1 MILWQMLGPE
11 LLYNCVRVYCVTS
24 SSDRSI
30 VRRFWSVSS
39 LTRAINIRKLC
50 RMPKLFHFKE
60 VRVRV
65 LFLVFWRNMGLLL
78 ALFSL
83 CFLSPLESQHPPGH
97 LQPLGSHQPP
107 SGSIESSEVVPGPRE
122 FFDENVRPGKPLLL
136 RGAAKS
142 MPAFSNWTDGYLRWD
157 K

>member
-1 MILWQMLGPE
+1 MIERTNVRTRVAIQLRPC
-11 LLYNCVRVYCVTS
+11 LLRDVKRWSIDCS
-24 SSDRSI
+24 SILVGQLSH
-30 VRRFWSVSS
+30 RRW
-39 LTRAINIRKLC
+39 TIRQLC

-60 VRVRV
+60 VHVRV
-65 LFLVFWRNMGLLL
+65 LFLVFWRNMRLLIG
-78 ALFSL
+78 LFSV

-107 SGSIESSEVVPGPRE
+107 SGSIESSEVVPGPQE
-122 FFDENVRPGKPLLL
+122 FFEENVRPGKPLLL

-142 MPAFSNWTDGYLRWD
+142 MPAYSKWTDGYLRWD